1 MSDLIELP
9 RRNSGRDRAAF
20 LLALIGF
27 LLLATYFRIEQIG
40 LRSLWHDELCT
51 WHASRMPLGESLR
64 WGPELTK
71 PPAYQLAL
79 RAVTQD
85 PHPSES
91 MLRLPAALCGLAL
104 LPVALWM
111 GRLAGGLR
119 IGLALLALLAV
130 NALQIF
136 YCREARPYSMLVLGC
151 AISTG
156 LWYSLITKGRTG
168 TLCAY
173 VAVTALTLYAHYLT
187 GLTIVGHA
195 IWWLVSRAPSRGL
208 QPSRTPR
215 RLKPAAQYPAI
226 ALVATGAL
234 CLPLVIRYLLYK
246 TSMFQGLE
254 WIATPTLVDALGVL
268 SQLTFGP
275 QWLIGILLP
284 ATILWM
290 AGAVDVIPRSWP
302 LRRERL
308 WSGRDDICGLLLL
321 WLGGAWFGLLVISW
335 LFHPAMVA
343 RYALPA
349 AVPALLFPL
358 VIAHRLDRRIPLVI
372 AAVFAAAVIPDR
384 LVPQVP
390 PGFRE
395 MRTYLQQHVDPNRE
409 LVVLT
414 IDNTIYPGWEDSERL
429 GFDYYPLH
437 GVPVAELR
445 LEPDGVTA
453 SNDILEDPRGM
464 YLIVLWADPF
474 PILEAAGRVPLDIV
488 HDGESFSQ
496 LPFEPY
502 RLVRVAPRK
511 F

>member
-1 MSDLIELP
+1 MSDLPESP
-9 RRNSGRDRAAF
+9 RRNSGRNRVVFVAA
-20 LLALIGF
+20 LTGL
-27 LLLATYFRIEQIG
+27 LLLATYARVEQIG

-111 GRLAGGLR
+111 GRLAGGLG

-130 NALQIF
+130 NALQVF
-136 YCREARPYSMLVLGC
+136 YSREARPYSMLVLGC
-151 AISTG
+151 AMSTG
-156 LWYSLITKGRTG
+156 LWYSLITNRRTG

-173 VAVTALTLYAHYLT
+173 VAVTALTLYAHYLA

-195 IWWLVSRAPSRGL
+195 VWWLVSRA
-208 QPSRTPR
+208 R
-215 RLKPAAQYPAI
+215 RPAETPAAKAGALYPAI

-254 WIATPTLVDALGVL
+254 WIATPTLLDALGVL

-284 ATILWM
+284 ATIFWM
-290 AGAVDVIPRSWP
+290 AGALDVIPKSWP

-308 WSGRDDICGLLLL
+308 WSGCDDICGLLLL

-349 AVPALLFPL
+349 AVPALFFPL

-372 AAVFAAAVIPDR
+372 AAVFAVAVIPDR
-384 LVPQVP
+384 LAPQAP
-390 PGFRE
+390 LGFRE
-395 MRTYLQQHVDPNRE
+395 MRTYLEQHVDPDRE

-414 IDNTIYPGWEDSERL
+414 IDNTVNRGWEDSGRL

-437 GVPVAELR
+437 DVPVAELR
-445 LEPDGVTA
+445 LESDGVTA
-453 SNDILEDPRGM
+453 GNDTLEDPRGM

-474 PILEAAGRVPLDIV
+474 PILKAAGRVPMAII
-488 HDGESFSQ
+488 HDGEPFSQ

-502 RLVRVAPRK
+502 RLVRVAPR
-511 F
+511 